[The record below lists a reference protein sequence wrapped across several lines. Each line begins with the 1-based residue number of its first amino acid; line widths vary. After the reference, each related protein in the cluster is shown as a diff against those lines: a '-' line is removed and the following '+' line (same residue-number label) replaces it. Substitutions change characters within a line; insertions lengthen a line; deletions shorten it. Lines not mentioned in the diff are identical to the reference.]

1 MAQSLEN
8 LRSVFLQT
16 LDQRNEVRREGV
28 SYSYAFQILSDVE
41 RRRKKIGTCV
51 HIILLITGVYF

>member
-28 SYSYAFQILSDVE
+28 SYSHAFQILSDVE

-51 HIILLITGVYF
+51 HILLITGVYF

>member
-8 LRSVFLQT
+8 HRSIFLQT

-28 SYSYAFQILSDVE
+28 SYSYAFKILSDVE
-41 RRRKKIGTCV
+41 RRRKKIGSYV
-51 HIILLITGVYF
+51 AHVYILLIMYF

>member
-1 MAQSLEN
+1 MALSLEN

-16 LDQRNEVRREGV
+16 LDQRNEVRRESV

-51 HIILLITGVYF
+51 HIVNYVLLK

>member
-8 LRSVFLQT
+8 HRSIFLQT

-28 SYSYAFQILSDVE
+28 SYSYAFKILSDVE

-51 HIILLITGVYF
+51 HNVNYVLLK